1 LTKAETLREEI
12 TIQDKEEAEVEVTI
26 IKEKIEILIEAEIL
40 EDTEEGIEVT
50 EVAENI
56 IMMMDLK
63 CQGIVTLTTGSMEE
77 EITILTEET
86 TDQEEDLMRGKS
98 SMMTAI
104 SQEGFRIEDTTEEA
118 EGDIERIHLSK
129 ESITIKN
136 TMILEDIEA
145 ISGKEVDL
153 IVDTIRKAGMLMKKL
168 IGNIKFLNTDSITQG
183 TLMKK
188 SQEDE
193 TSEAE
198 DTLEIII
205 MSLQRC
211 LNTEAIERALMK
223 KIREE
228 EATEVETEDTLKI
241 TIIGLRREEDLLEEE
256 EIEVITRIIMK
267 VVDRTTEERVM
278 MMSTE
283 GEEENSEEGSNI
295 KEEEIVMRLNS
306 LEEEEL

>member
-1 LTKAETLREEI
+1 
-12 TIQDKEEAEVEVTI
+12 
-26 IKEKIEILIEAEIL
+26 
-40 EDTEEGIEVT
+40 
-50 EVAENI
+50 
-56 IMMMDLK
+56 
-63 CQGIVTLTTGSMEE
+63 
-77 EITILTEET
+77 
-86 TDQEEDLMRGKS
+86 
-98 SMMTAI
+98 
-104 SQEGFRIEDTTEEA
+104 
-118 EGDIERIHLSK
+118 
-129 ESITIKN
+129 
-136 TMILEDIEA
+136 MILEDIEA